1 MAEKPNILRK
11 NMTHEI
17 QKDLTASLRQFTGG
31 GKVFRSWLPTVVYTE
46 GIQHLAREAGAYWLI
61 DAIIA
66 HFPTKK
72 MAAAQFEDY
81 RVREAQYWRLK
92 VDCNDSAILSAE
104 ADAGEK
110 PFIVQKIP
118 FTDFPLEKVE
128 IWAELDGQ
136 RWTLLLPSEH

>member
-1 MAEKPNILRK
+1 
-11 NMTHEI
+11 
-17 QKDLTASLRQFTGG
+17 
-31 GKVFRSWLPTVVYTE
+31 
-46 GIQHLAREAGAYWLI
+46 
-61 DAIIA
+61 
-66 HFPTKK
+66 
-72 MAAAQFEDY
+72 MAAAKIEDY

-128 IWAELDGQ
+128 IWAEFDGQ